1 MPVDFLTDEQA
12 RRYGRYN
19 ADPTSA
25 QLFQYFYLDDGDRQE
40 IAVRRGDHNRLGYA
54 IQLCTVRFLGTFL
67 PEPTAVPRVVIAH
80 LAKLSQRYPVWPVI
94 GQEPKP
100 TTRMPLRFSADMATE
115 IFISSRNTFVLSD
128 GSTPEPRS
136 VQSDRSRYST

>member
-12 RRYGRYN
+12 RRYN

-25 QLFQYFYLDDGDRQE
+25 QLSRYFYLDDGDRQE
-40 IAVRRGDHNRLGYA
+40 VAVRRGDYNRLGYA

-80 LAKLSQRYPVWPVI
+80 LAKQLI
-94 GQEPKP
+94 EGG
-100 TTRMPLRFSADMATE
+100 RMGKIICKRQAGASA
-115 IFISSRNTFVLSD
+115 L
-128 GSTPEPRS
+128 PRCVS
-136 VQSDRSRYST
+136 NSANRTVQARLV